1 MREQGIDLDDV
12 CIIVVGDL
20 EPITSVLSGNNI
32 VWGRRFGGRGV
43 LVSTPEEMQ
52 GLEYP
57 HVILY
62 LNVLNVDELPARFY
76 VAASRARA
84 TLTLLDPNES
94 YAQLVERNLS

>member
-1 MREQGIDLDDV
+1 
-12 CIIVVGDL
+12 
-20 EPITSVLSGNNI
+20 
-32 VWGRRFGGRGV
+32 
-43 LVSTPEEMQ
+43 MQ

-62 LNVLNVDELPARFY
+62 LNVLDVDELPARFY